1 LVLSDRAERPC
12 SPYGAVTSVANVFVN
27 RQSPPHRSIRRA
39 VALLSLFAFAAAACS
54 DDKNDAVTTSSAAAT
69 QETTATT
76 ETPLPMGDLVATAL
90 TGHVFTQL
98 AGMAVNAGLV
108 ETLRGG
114 PFTVFAPTDAAFGK
128 LPLDVLHAVEDDAEM
143 VKSVLLHHVVPGT
156 ITPEQMAAGELT
168 SAAGTTLTVTE
179 SDGMFYIDGNAIG
192 AGVEATNGYVYVMG
206 DVLVPALG
214 DIIDVATTLPGF
226 ETLAALVTQ
235 ADLIDTLKGE
245 GPFTV
250 FAPADP
256 AFAAL
261 PAAIVDTVTGDDALL
276 ATVLTHHVIAGK
288 YNLDQ
293 LPEGTITTVAGDDLT
308 ITKID
313 GVTYIDGNAVTVQN
327 VQATNG
333 VIHVMSNVLVPALG
347 DIIDV
352 ATTLPGF
359 TTLASLVT
367 QADLIDTLKGEGP
380 FTVFAPVDDAFDA
393 LDPATLDAVL
403 ADPELLATVLTYHVI
418 AGKLTTD
425 QLVEGTITTV
435 AGVDLTVTKVDGVT
449 YIDGNPILVQN
460 VQATNGVIH
469 VLGAVLVPE
478 S

>member
-1 LVLSDRAERPC
+1 
-12 SPYGAVTSVANVFVN
+12 
-27 RQSPPHRSIRRA
+27 
-39 VALLSLFAFAAAACS
+39 
-54 DDKNDAVTTSSAAAT
+54 
-69 QETTATT
+69 
-76 ETPLPMGDLVATAL
+76 
-90 TGHVFTQL
+90 
-98 AGMAVNAGLV
+98 
-108 ETLRGG
+108 
-114 PFTVFAPTDAAFGK
+114 
-128 LPLDVLHAVEDDAEM
+128 
-143 VKSVLLHHVVPGT
+143 
-156 ITPEQMAAGELT
+156 
-168 SAAGTTLTVTE
+168 
-179 SDGMFYIDGNAIG
+179 MFYIDGNAIG

-393 LDPATLDAVL
+393 LDPATLNRCW
-403 ADPELLATVLTYHVI
+403 PTRNCWPPCSPTTS
-418 AGKLTTD
+418 GKLTTD

>member
-1 LVLSDRAERPC
+1 MVLSDRAERPC

-128 LPLDVLHAVEDDAEM
+128 LPLDVLHAVEDNAEM

-226 ETLAALVTQ
+226 ETLAA
-235 ADLIDTLKGE
+235 
-245 GPFTV
+245 
-250 FAPADP
+250 
-256 AFAAL
+256 
-261 PAAIVDTVTGDDALL
+261 
-276 ATVLTHHVIAGK
+276 
-288 YNLDQ
+288 
-293 LPEGTITTVAGDDLT
+293 
-308 ITKID
+308 
-313 GVTYIDGNAVTVQN
+313 
-327 VQATNG
+327 
-333 VIHVMSNVLVPALG
+333 
-347 DIIDV
+347 
-352 ATTLPGF
+352 
-359 TTLASLVT
+359 LVT

>member
-1 LVLSDRAERPC
+1 M
-12 SPYGAVTSVANVFVN
+12 FVN

-39 VALLSLFAFAAAACS
+39 VALVSLFAFAAAACS
-54 DDKNDAVTTSSAAAT
+54 DDKNDAVTTTSAAAAGGESAGAAPT
-69 QETTATT
+69 TT
-76 ETPLPMGDLVATAL
+76 ETPLPMGDIVATAL
-90 TGHVFTQL
+90 TCHVCTEL
-98 AGMAVNAGLV
+98 AGLV
-108 ETLRGG
+108 VDAGLIETLRGG
-114 PFTVFAPTDAAFGK
+114 PFTVFGPMDVGFDK
-128 LPLDVLHAVEDDAEM
+128 LPLDVLHAVQDNPDM
-143 VKSVLLHHVVPGT
+143 LKTVLLHHVVPGT
-156 ITPEQMAAGELT
+156 ITPDQLTAGELT
-168 SAAGTTLTVTE
+168 TAAGTTLTVTE
-179 SDGMFYIDGNAIG
+179 TDGMFYVEGNAIALNEDG
-192 AGVEATNGYVYVMG
+192 SIGVEATNGYVYLMN

-235 ADLIDTLKGE
+235 AELVDTLKGD

-250 FAPADP
+250 FAPTDA

-261 PAAIVDTVTGDDALL
+261 PADIVDVVTSDNALL
-276 ATVLTHHVIAGK
+276 TTVLTHHVLAGK

-293 LPEGTITTVAGDDLT
+293 LPEGQIKTVAGDELT

-359 TTLASLVT
+359 DTLAGLVT
-367 QADLIDTLKGEGP
+367 QAGLVETLKGEGP
-380 FTVFAPVDDAFDA
+380 FTVFAPTNDAFEA
-393 LDPATLDAVL
+393 LDAATLAAVQ
-403 ADPELLATVLTYHVI
+403 ADPDLLATVLTYHVV
-418 AGKLTTD
+418 AGDLNTDQLAEGKLTT
-425 QLVEGTITTV
+425 V
-435 AGVDLTVTKVDGVT
+435 AGIDLTVTKVDGVT
-449 YIDGNPILVQN
+449 YVDGNPILVQN

-469 VLGAVLVPE
+469 VIGAVLVPE